1 MPIETKSN
9 HMKFEMRTLLLAG
22 FTLGALAACNN
33 DGGTN
38 NQSVDSLSQTSE
50 APEKTI
56 KIAPVEQSPAF
67 PDAQLAIKNVSTEM
81 LGTDSVKV
89 TIDYDVK
96 NYELKKQTDAAVAGA
111 CNNSK
116 DGQHIHFILNNKPYT
131 ALYKPTHSFNL
142 PINSE
147 HYVMSFLSRSY
158 HESLKNKE
166 AGVLLHFKVDEKG
179 KYQELAKP
187 STPMIFYSRPK
198 GDYVGKDTENVL
210 LDFYVYNTILAADG
224 NKVKATI
231 NGNAFVID
239 NWVPHFIHN
248 APMGSMKVKLE
259 LIDKDGNNIGGD
271 NTTIDRDV
279 TLAQSEPV
287 R

>member
-1 MPIETKSN
+1 
-9 HMKFEMRTLLLAG
+9 MKFEMRTLLLAG
-22 FTLGALAACNN
+22 LTIGTLAACNN
-33 DGGTN
+33 DGSKN
-38 NQSVDSLSQTSE
+38 NQSVDSLGQTTE
-50 APEKTI
+50 APEKSI
-56 KIAPVEQSPAF
+56 KIVPVEQSPEF
-67 PDAQLAIKNVSTEM
+67 PDAQLTIKKVSTEM

-96 NYELKKQTDAAVAGA
+96 NYELKKQTEGEVAGA

-116 DGQHIHFILNNKPYT
+116 DGQHIHFILDNKPYT
-131 ALYKPTHSFNL
+131 ALYKPTHTFTL

-158 HESLKNKE
+158 HESLKNKD

-179 KYQELAKP
+179 KYHELANP
-187 STPMIFYSRPK
+187 NTPMIFYSRPK

-210 LDFYVYNTILAADG
+210 LDFYVYNTNLAADG

-231 NGNAFVID
+231 NGNSFVID
-239 NWVPHFIHN
+239 KWIPYFIHN

-259 LIDKDGNNIGGD
+259 ILDKDGKNIGGE
-271 NTTIDRDV
+271 NTTIDREV
-279 TLAQSEPV
+279 TLAPSEPV

>member
-1 MPIETKSN
+1 
-9 HMKFEMRTLLLAG
+9 MKFEMRTLLLAG
-22 FTLGALAACNN
+22 FTIGTLAACN
-33 DGGTN
+33 DGDASN
-38 NQSVDSLSQTSE
+38 SQAVDSTSQSTV
-50 APEKTI
+50 APEKSI
-56 KIAPVEQSPAF
+56 KIAPVENSPEF
-67 PDAQLAIKNVSTEM
+67 PDAQLAINNVTTEM

-89 TIDYDVK
+89 TISYDVK
-96 NYELKKQTDAAVAGA
+96 NYELKKQTDGAVAGA

-116 DGQHIHFILNNKPYT
+116 DGQHIHFILDNKPYT
-131 ALYKPTHSFNL
+131 ALYKPTHTFNL
-142 PINSE
+142 PLNSE

-166 AGVLLHFKVDEKG
+166 AGVLLRFKVDEKG
-179 KYQELAKP
+179 KYKELEKP
-187 STPMIFYSRPK
+187 NTPMIFYSRPK

-210 LDFYVYNTILAADG
+210 LDFYVYNTTLAASG

-231 NGNAFVID
+231 NGNSFVID
-239 NWVPHFIHN
+239 KWVPQFIHN

-259 LIDKDGNNIGGD
+259 LIDKDGNAIGGD